1 MTATTILRVGNLM
14 TVDPVVI
21 DAEAP
26 VHEAELLLKSYR
38 ISGLPVTEDGV
49 VVGVISQTDLLN
61 ARSSELIGAN
71 WDRVKVR
78 HLMSRPATTVHL
90 ATTVT
95 RAARLMLEEH
105 IHRVVVVDAEGAP
118 AGVLSSTDL
127 LRVLLPGE
135 EGAGIGSEG
144 SQPR

>member
-1 MTATTILRVGNLM
+1 MTTATILRVGNLM

-21 DAEAP
+21 DPEAP
-26 VHEAELLLKSYR
+26 AHQAELMLKTYR
-38 ISGLPVTEDGV
+38 ISGLPVVDDGV

-78 HLMSRPATTVHL
+78 HLMSRPAVTVHL

-95 RAARLMLEEH
+95 RAARLMLAEH
-105 IHRVVVVDAEGAP
+105 IHRVVVVDEEGAP
-118 AGVLSSTDL
+118 IGVLTSTDL
-127 LRVLLPGE
+127 LRALLAEEDAEALPG
-135 EGAGIGSEG
+135 
-144 SQPR
+144 P